1 MNSILTEA
9 TYALNNMPSLK
20 SLLGTVISW
29 RMFELFVQNKSQLAE
44 LRNKNTF
51 ENIAEF
57 LENLNN
63 GTTIKCG
70 FSIKSNV
77 SGTLSNANDIDD
89 KILKAVKDTKIGDTV
104 FHHIFGTHD
113 IDKIIPLTTRQH
125 TKLHNEI
132 KKVYFEEM
140 LKNDRIRVI
149 YDEFV
154 KAHEKTANGGYNV
167 FGDRV
172 KAYEVTIVRI
182 AIVILVLL
190 SKNTRAQIYKQALE
204 NLQAKDEIPRID
216 PIKTAD
222 IPKYIEAQK
231 QKSESKASVADDFKL
246 YENLWR

>member
-1 MNSILTEA
+1 MNNTLTEA
-9 TYALNNMPSLK
+9 TYALNNVPSLK

-57 LENLNN
+57 LENPNN
-63 GTTIKCG
+63 GTAIKCG

-77 SGTLSNANDIDD
+77 SGTLTTANDVDD

-132 KKVYFEEM
+132 KRVYFDEI
-140 LKNDRIRVI
+140 LKNERIQII

-154 KAHEKTANGGYNV
+154 KAHEKTTNGGYGV

-216 PIKTAD
+216 PINTAD

-231 QKSESKASVADDFKL
+231 QKSESKASVVADFKL
-246 YENLWR
+246 YESLWR